1 MDGFEYWAKK
11 AKDIEAMG
19 CKVIVSD
26 LLEKN
31 ATDEEREKKID
42 IADWLIRYLS
52 EATVTEARNEISEAE
67 RMLQAMIE
75 ANPAVKTLI
84 DMFNLELN
92 LWHDGS

>member
-1 MDGFEYWAKK
+1 MFPDVDGFEYWAKK

-84 DMFNLELN
+84 DMFNLELVA
-92 LWHDGS
+92 